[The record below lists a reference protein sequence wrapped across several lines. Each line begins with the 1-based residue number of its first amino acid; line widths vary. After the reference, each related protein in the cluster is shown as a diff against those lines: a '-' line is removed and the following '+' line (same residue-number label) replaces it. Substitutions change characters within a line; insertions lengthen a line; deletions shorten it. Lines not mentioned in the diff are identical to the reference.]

1 MDGYVLGHLSLHL
14 RQELRRA
21 DVPLDRL
28 PVHRTDDR
36 PVHRG
41 VGVAYALGA
50 LGVLDL
56 VGVEGER
63 AVHLGPLAHV
73 ALLDLRLGA
82 PACPFPLRFLCGR
95 VSLLER
101 AQVLRVGFGVRVR
114 HRLALPRMSV
124 SRTHLGMLQSAHFLW
139 SAQEHSPAGVHL
151 VQYLQMAVGVLS
163 VRIISAPPPRACPS
177 APPSCGRSPPAC
189 PSRSAYRPP
198 LSLSRI
204 IRP

>member
-1 MDGYVLGHLSLHL
+1 MHGYVLGQLALHL

-28 PVHRTDDR
+28 PVHRADDR

-41 VGVAYALGA
+41 VGVADPLGA

-82 PACPFPLRFLCGR
+82 PAGSFPLRFLSGR

-101 AQVLRVGFGVRVR
+101 AQVLRVGLRVGVR
-114 HRLALPRMSV
+114 HRLALPRVSV
-124 SRTHLGMLQSAHFLW
+124 SRTHLGMLQSLHFLW
-139 SAQEHSPAGVHL
+139 SVQEHSPAGVHWL
-151 VQYLQMAVGVLS
+151 QYLQMAVGVLS
-163 VRIISAPPPRACPS
+163 VRIMLRP
-177 APPSCGRSPPAC
+177 PPSCR
-189 PSRSAYRPP
+189 
-198 LSLSRI
+198 
-204 IRP
+204 

>member
-1 MDGYVLGHLSLHL
+1 MHGYVLGQLALHL

-21 DVPLDRL
+21 HVPLDRL
-28 PVHRTDDR
+28 PVHRADDR

-41 VGVAYALGA
+41 VGIPDALGA
-50 LGVLDL
+50 LGILDL

-82 PACPFPLRFLCGR
+82 PACTFPLRFLCGR

-101 AQVLRVGFGVRVR
+101 AQILRVGFGVRVR
-114 HRLALPRMSV
+114 HRLALPRVSV

-163 VRIISAPPPRACPS
+163 VRIISAPP
-177 APPSCGRSPPAC
+177 
-189 PSRSAYRPP
+189 SRSAYRPP